1 MQADGRK
8 LYLLAEGRLVNLAAG
23 DGHPAEIMDLSFG
36 VQFFSALHLLQHH
49 AELKNEVYLMPEEI
63 NTKLANI
70 KLAALGVKIDELTPE
85 QRRYLNLE

>member
-1 MQADGRK
+1 
-8 LYLLAEGRLVNLAAG
+8 
-23 DGHPAEIMDLSFG
+23 
-36 VQFFSALHLLQHH
+36 
-49 AELKNEVYLMPEEI
+49 MPEEI

>member
-1 MQADGRK
+1 
-8 LYLLAEGRLVNLAAG
+8 
-23 DGHPAEIMDLSFG
+23 MDLSFG
-36 VQFFSALHLLQHH
+36 VQFFSALHLLHH
-49 AELKNEVYLMPEEI
+49 GKEMAKGVHLMPEEI